1 MQPPPAESMA
11 FEDLMAQVDQQLVG
25 NGVDIPSR
33 PIFAMMEVSKRFKIQ
48 LRGGPRTEHSTPQEV
63 EEIAYAEAIHQW
75 YERNY
80 KARLNESPGPLRT
93 ALLVDGDLYSLRI
106 PWQIGRVAYVST
118 RQWLKNPSI
127 SGSPVT
133 INVVQFLEG
142 ITPARAQRLSD
153 KGLKEVWRS
162 FNTAFPA
169 AYTLTATDH
178 KLMCIARGDVESAVS
193 NLMAME
199 QRFGESRWASL
210 QAAEKIIKSAID
222 LKVAKFKQTHDLREL
237 CKQLASTGLQ
247 FNADA
252 QLAALQCWPGIRYG
266 EETSTQK
273 QALLAH
279 QSSLELV
286 NIIREAGVPF
296 NKGVA

>member
-11 FEDLMAQVDQQLVG
+11 FEALMAQVDQQLVA

-33 PIFAMMEVSKRFKIQ
+33 PIFAMMEVSKKFKIQ
-48 LRGGPRTEHSTPQEV
+48 LRGGPRTEHSTPQEI

-80 KARLNESPGPLRT
+80 KALLNESPGPLRT

-106 PWQIGRVAYVST
+106 PWQIGRVEYLST
-118 RQWLKNPSI
+118 RQWLQNPGI

-133 INVVQFLEG
+133 INVVQFLDG

-153 KGLKEVWRS
+153 KALKEVWWA

-169 AYTLTATDH
+169 AYTLTTTDH
-178 KLMCIARGDVESAVS
+178 KLMFIARGDVESAVS

-199 QRFGESRWASL
+199 KRYGEARWASL

-222 LKVAKFKQTHDLREL
+222 LRGAEFKQTHDLTEL
-237 CKQLASTGLQ
+237 SKQLSSTGLE
-247 FNADA
+247 FDAEA

-266 EETSTQK
+266 EETSTLE
-273 QALLAH
+273 QALIAH

-286 NIIREAGVPF
+286 NIIREAGAPF